1 MTDPKNAKYIV
12 HDPNIKETYYCET
25 EEEALAI
32 AKEALEN
39 IWSGR
44 DEGIYIATLTVTPT
58 HKAVLADEWEYE
70 DGDEGREYRIEKI
83 GRKAS

>member
-12 HDPNIKETYYCET
+12 HDPNIEETYYCES
-25 EEEALAI
+25 EAEALAI

-39 IWSGR
+39 IWPGR
-44 DEGIYIATLTVTPT
+44 DVGIYIATLTVTPT
-58 HKAVLADEWEYE
+58 HKAVIADEWEYE

-83 GRKAS
+83 EPKT